1 MKRLL
6 LAFAIVSLLT
16 TAACTRPN
24 ITLTVASEKERIPY
38 PKFRADDLSADGVW
52 PEFSEIKV
60 YHVSDCVVPKCP
72 IVWQVVVSEDRSP
85 REIIYGALPSFGAQ
99 TIIASAPLER
109 GERYRMELG
118 TASGTRQSGS
128 GFINF
133 SVDDN
138 GFVSRL
144 PSKQTQEQ

>member
-6 LAFAIVSLLT
+6 LAFAIISLLT

-24 ITLTVASEKERIPY
+24 ITLSVASDKERLPY
-38 PKFRADDLSADGVW
+38 PKFRADDLSAEGVW

-60 YHVSDCVVPKCP
+60 YQVNNCRVPKCP

-99 TIIASAPLER
+99 TIIASEPLKP
-109 GERYRMELG
+109 GQSYRMELG
-118 TASGTRQSGS
+118 TASGTRQTGS
-128 GFINF
+128 GAINF
-133 SVDDN
+133 SVNRN
-138 GFVSRL
+138 GFVETV
-144 PSKQTQEQ
+144 PAEEETQ